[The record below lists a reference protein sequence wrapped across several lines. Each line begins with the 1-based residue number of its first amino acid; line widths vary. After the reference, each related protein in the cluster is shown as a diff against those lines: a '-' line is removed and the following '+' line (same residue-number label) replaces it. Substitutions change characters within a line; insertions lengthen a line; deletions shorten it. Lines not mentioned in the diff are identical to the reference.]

1 VVLHRSGIDSRLVRK
16 QSAGRGPGGEPTI
29 VDLISDGQVD
39 MVINTPSGQGAR
51 ADGYEIRAATTA
63 ADKAIITTVQQLGA
77 AVQAIE
83 AVRSGP
89 FAVTSLQEH
98 DARTRARRAARADAA
113 APPAGETAG
122 ARVAAL

>member
-1 VVLHRSGIDSRLVRK
+1 
-16 QSAGRGPGGEPTI
+16 
-29 VDLISDGQVD
+29 VD

-113 APPAGETAG
+113 TPPAEETSGE
-122 ARVAAL
+122 RVAAL